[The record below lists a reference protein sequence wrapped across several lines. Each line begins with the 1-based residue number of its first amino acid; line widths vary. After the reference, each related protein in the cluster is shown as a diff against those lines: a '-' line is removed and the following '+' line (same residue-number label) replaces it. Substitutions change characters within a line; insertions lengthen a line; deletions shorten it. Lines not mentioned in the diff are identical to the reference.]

1 MSEHEARFFAAIDAD
16 DVLAVERLLGKDPAL
31 AGARGDDGV
40 SAVMRALYRR
50 REGALAA
57 LLRAAR
63 DLDLFEAAAL
73 GESARVAEI
82 LAARPAAL
90 GDRSPDGFTALH
102 LAAFFGR
109 APVAELLVAR
119 GAEVDAVAAN
129 ATRVT
134 ALHSAATSR
143 SVAIVGLLLGRGA
156 DPNAVQQ
163 AGFRPLHSAANNGD
177 LPSIE
182 LLLSH
187 GADREARADDGRTPL
202 DVATAAGR
210 AEAAERLQR

>member
-1 MSEHEARFFAAIDAD
+1 MTDLERELFAAIDAD
-16 DVLAVERLLGKDPAL
+16 DAPAVERLLGKDPAL

-57 LLRAAR
+57 LVLSAR
-63 DLDLFEAAAL
+63 ELDLFEAVAL

-82 LAARPAAL
+82 LAARAEAVN
-90 GDRSPDGFTALH
+90 DRSPDGFTALH

-109 APVAELLVAR
+109 GPVAELLVAR

-129 ATRVT
+129 PMRVT

-143 SVAIVGLLLGRGA
+143 STAIAGLLLARGA

-177 LPSIE
+177 LPMIE
-182 LLLSH
+182 LLLAH
-187 GADREARADDGRTPL
+187 GADRDAKADDGQTAA
-202 DVATAAGR
+202 DFAAAAGR
-210 AEAAERLQR
+210 AEAAERLRR